1 MIRAAGTAFAA
12 FSAVAILAAGS
23 PSAARQPDTLAYVS
37 TLTGRLTLTTDGLV
51 QRPLLRARKVG
62 GFAWS
67 PDGRQI
73 AFISSGELHVVNA
86 DGSGVR
92 RLRAKPI
99 DGRIAWSPDG
109 RRIAFTGAGGG
120 SVRIFILGVGGGAP
134 KVLTSSVPA
143 PVLPSWS
150 PTGSRIAF
158 TSANTNFGHIYTVR
172 ADGTDLR
179 RLTAG
184 RGESFPWWSPDGR
197 LILFQPYICPGGT
210 CGYGISVMDAD
221 GTHQRLLAHLPGAP
235 GGGGLHASWSP
246 DSRRIAFL
254 RLREHGVDSDILVV
268 GVQDRRLRRVATDS
282 RSFSPPAWSP
292 DGRRIAYA
300 SGYGSGTS
308 ITVMNADGSVKRQ
321 FVEFA
326 VSPAFQPTR

>member
-1 MIRAAGTAFAA
+1 VIRLVSTVIAVF
-12 FSAVAILAAGS
+12 AVAILAAGS

-37 TLTGRLTLTTDGLV
+37 TLTGALTLTTNGLV
-51 QRPLLRARKVG
+51 QRPLLRAKKVSS
-62 GFAWS
+62 FEWS
-67 PDGRQI
+67 PNGRRL

-109 RRIAFTGAGGG
+109 RRIAFTGTGGG
-120 SVRIFILGVGGGAP
+120 SLQIFILGVDGGGS
-134 KVLTSSVPA
+134 KVLTSSVSA

-150 PTGSRIAF
+150 PTGSTIAF

-172 ADGTDLR
+172 ADGTGLR
-179 RLTAG
+179 KLTDG
-184 RGESFPWWSPDGR
+184 RHESFPSWSPDGR
-197 LILFQPYICPGGT
+197 LILFQPYTCPGGK

-221 GTHQRLLAHLPGAP
+221 GSHQRRLAHVPRAP

-254 RLREHGVDSDILVV
+254 RRRDQSVGSDILVV

-282 RSFSPPAWSP
+282 RSFSLPAWSP

-300 SGYGSGTS
+300 SGYGKGIS
-308 ITVMNADGSVKRQ
+308 ITVMNADGSAKRP
-321 FVEFA
+321 FVQFA
-326 VSPAFQPTR
+326 VSPAYQPTR